1 MKKLLT
7 IALILLW
14 LPCFS
19 AFAVKLHNL
28 YEVRLPVMS
37 QQQEDRMAAVQAGL
51 LQVLIK
57 LSGDPDI
64 ESKPAIKAALK
75 RADYYVQEYSYEQPD
90 TTDADYN
97 YNLRIKF
104 EKRDVTRLMKQSSV
118 TYWGDKRPLI
128 LVWMVVADLNSEY
141 KLIGSEEAS
150 DLLSAFKNE
159 SKKYGLPV
167 IFPMMDMT
175 DVSVITTTDVTSVNV
190 TALNAAAKRYAPDAL
205 LIGRVIDNKQEL
217 TSEWVLIRNGNSWEW
232 TLSNSNSE
240 QLFGALMN
248 QVRQTLAKSM
258 ALRLDEPLQTK
269 LKMQVKNVAKP
280 EDFEQLMKFVKQ
292 LVPVVQVQ
300 LAGVT
305 GDVVDLDLQVQGTMN
320 AFQENN
326 VLSQRLTLMSSD
338 ESSNKLT
345 YEWKR

>member
-1 MKKLLT
+1 MKKLLSFT
-7 IALILLW
+7 LVLLW

-19 AFAVKLHNL
+19 AFAVKMHNL

-37 QQQEDRMAAVQAGL
+37 QQEDDRMAAAHDGL

-57 LSGDPDI
+57 LSGDPTIENKPDI
-64 ESKPAIKAALK
+64 KVALK
-75 RADYYVQEYSYEQPD
+75 RADYYVQEFSYEQPESSQ
-90 TTDADYN
+90 AN
-97 YNLRIKF
+97 YTIRIKF
-104 EKRDVTRLMKQSSV
+104 EKRDIMRLLKRSSV
-118 TYWGDKRPLI
+118 AYWGDKRPLI
-128 LVWMVVADLNSEY
+128 LVWLVVADLNSDY

-150 DLLSAFKNE
+150 DLLSAFKTE

-175 DVSVITTTDVTSVNV
+175 DVSVITSNDVASVNI

-217 TSEWVLIRNGNSWEW
+217 TSEWVLIRNGDSWEW
-232 TLSNSNSE
+232 SLSNSNSE

-248 QVRQTLAKSM
+248 NVRQTLAKQM
-258 ALRLDEPLQTK
+258 ALKLDAPLQTK
-269 LKMQVKNVAKP
+269 LKMQVKKVARP

-305 GDVVDLDLQVQGTMN
+305 GDVVDLDLQVQGSMS

-326 VLSQRLTLMSSD
+326 VLNQRLTLMSSD
-338 ESSNKLT
+338 ESSNQLT

>member
-1 MKKLLT
+1 MKKLLS
-7 IALILLW
+7 IAIILFW

-19 AFAVKLHNL
+19 AFAVKMHNL

-37 QQQEDRMAAVQAGL
+37 QQQDDRATAVQDGL

-57 LSGDPDI
+57 LSGDADI
-64 ESKPAIKAALK
+64 GSKPAIKEALK
-75 RADYYVQEYSYEQPD
+75 RAEYYVQEYSYEQPESGD
-90 TTDADYN
+90 VNYN
-97 YNLRIKF
+97 YLIRIKY
-104 EKRDVTRLMKQSSV
+104 EKRDVMRLMKKSSV
-118 TYWGDKRPLI
+118 AYWGDKRPLI
-128 LVWMVVADLNSEY
+128 LVWLVVADLNSDY

-175 DVSVITTTDVTSVNV
+175 DVSVITTNDVASVNV

-205 LIGRVIDNKQEL
+205 LIGRVNDNKQEL
-217 TSEWVLIRNGNSWEW
+217 TSEWVLIKNGNSWEW
-232 TLSNSNSE
+232 NFSNTNSE
-240 QLFGALMN
+240 ELFSALMSN
-248 QVRQTLAKSM
+248 VRQTLAKKM
-258 ALRLDEPLQTK
+258 ALNLDAPLQTK
-269 LKMQVKNVAKP
+269 LKMQIKNVAKP

-305 GDVVDLDLQVQGTMN
+305 GDVVDLDLQVQGSMS

-338 ESSNKLT
+338 ESNNKLT